1 MQYVGQTLL
10 RLKDRFVDHFGGITK
25 GDQTKPIPKHFSQ
38 NDHQGIDDVRITIL
52 EFIRMPPRSP
62 QAAIIRQ
69 RVERNWTHTL
79 RTLAPQGLN
88 LETPKQYT
96 SHLNQ

>member
-1 MQYVGQTLL
+1 MWYATP
-10 RLKDRFVDHFGGITK
+10 RTHSLKERFVNHFGVI
-25 GDQTKPIPKHFSQ
+25 TKPIPKHFSQ
-38 NDHQGIDDVRITIL
+38 NDHKGIDDVKRTIL

-62 QAAIIRQ
+62 QAAIRQ

-88 LETPKQYT
+88 LETSKQYT
-96 SHLNQ
+96 SNLKQKC